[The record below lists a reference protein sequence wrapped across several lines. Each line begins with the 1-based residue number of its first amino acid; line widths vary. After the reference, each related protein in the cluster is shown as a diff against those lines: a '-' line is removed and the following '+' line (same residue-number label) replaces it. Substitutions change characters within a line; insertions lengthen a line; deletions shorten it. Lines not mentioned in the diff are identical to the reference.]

1 MSIVDIWNEQREQ
14 ARIDF
19 FVAAF
24 EAGHGIQFTSEPS
37 TSAHPGNINGFT
49 AIPSHTP
56 YARYV
61 AERAE
66 RRTSTASVPTH
77 I

>member
-1 MSIVDIWNEQREQ
+1 MSIVDLWNEQRLQ

-19 FVAAF
+19 FVAAVTT
-24 EAGHGIQFTSEPS
+24 GRGVQFTSEPS
-37 TSAHPGNINGFT
+37 TSRDPGNINGYT
-49 AIPSHTP
+49 AIPPHTE

-66 RRTSTASVPTH
+66 RRTSTASA
-77 I
+77 